1 VFAFN
6 LKNIHVM
13 PQVEQADPG
22 LANTASV
29 RLRFRSSPAQCP
41 YWTTG
46 MCAPD
51 HRRAGGRSTDIC
63 HATLLP
69 GRTPRGGG
77 RRYRRRDG
85 VCRFGG
91 RRRRV
96 PAHMHAISSQAGRH
110 FSSPLLF
117 RGQRLTHPNPGE
129 GVRVAIAVRRQPRPP
144 PTPPPSPRRR
154 RPPRELS
161 PPSPQ
166 MRASTCRAV
175 EAAAHPHR
183 HRVDGRERRTEGE
196 LTVC

>member
-1 VFAFN
+1 
-6 LKNIHVM
+6 M
-13 PQVEQADPG
+13 PQVEQADRG

-29 RLRFRSSPAQCP
+29 GLCFRSSTAQCP
-41 YWTTG
+41 YCTTG

-51 HRRAGGRSTDIC
+51 CRRAGGRSTDIC
-63 HATLLP
+63 HAILLP
-69 GRTPRGGG
+69 SRTPRGGG
-77 RRYRRRDG
+77 RRSRRRDG

-110 FSSPLLF
+110 FSSPLQL

-129 GVRVAIAVRRQPRPP
+129 GVRVAIAVGPQPP
-144 PTPPPSPRRR
+144 PPPPPPPSQRRR
-154 RPPRELS
+154 RPARQLS

-166 MRASTCRAV
+166 MTASMSRAV

-183 HRVDGRERRTEGE
+183 YRVEGREKRTEEEIKG
-196 LTVC
+196 C

>member
-1 VFAFN
+1 
-6 LKNIHVM
+6 M
-13 PQVEQADPG
+13 PQVEQEDPG

-29 RLRFRSSPAQCP
+29 GLCFRSSPAQCP
-41 YWTTG
+41 YCTTG

-51 HRRAGGRSTDIC
+51 RRRAGGRSTDTC

-69 GRTPRGGG
+69 GRTPRGGS

-96 PAHMHAISSQAGRH
+96 PAHMHAISSQASRH
-110 FSSPLLF
+110 FSSPLHF

-129 GVRVAIAVRRQPRPP
+129 GVRVAIAVGPQPPPP
-144 PTPPPSPRRR
+144 PTPPPSQTRR

-166 MRASTCRAV
+166 MTASTCRVV
-175 EAAAHPHR
+175 EAAAHSHR
-183 HRVDGRERRTEGE
+183 QRVEGRERRNEGE
-196 LTVC
+196 LTGC